1 MENVLFMNID
11 SEESEATVGS
21 FDSSAT
27 PDVFPR
33 QFFVFVPPTLSVI
46 NGKTVSGKI
55 VSWVASDPDSEDDL
69 VFNKD
74 FRLAFEFK
82 DYDHAKRAKDLI
94 SITMDTDALIFGEM
108 Q

>member
-1 MENVLFMNID
+1 MENVLYVD
-11 SEESEATVGS
+11 TDTEESEATVSG

-27 PDVFPR
+27 PDIRPR
-33 QFFVFVPPTLSVI
+33 QFFVFVPAPQVG
-46 NGKTVSGKI
+46 GKM
-55 VSWVASDPDSEDDL
+55 VSWLTSDPDSEDDDL
-69 VFNKD
+69 SFNKD